1 VTTKPIRVLVVD
13 DEELARRRI
22 ANLLSDV
29 PDVEVAGEAEN
40 GIDAVEKVRA
50 LAPDVVIL
58 DIQMPGMDGFEVVE
72 SLEEVPLI
80 IFATAF
86 DEYAIK
92 AFEVNSVDYL
102 LKPIS
107 KERIVEAMER
117 ARALVSEPP
126 ALDDQMERLAGLVR
140 SREIR
145 RLPVLKGKRIVL
157 VDLDDIVWLGA
168 EDELVFAHTA
178 SEKYMVNST
187 LAELEARLDSRVFFR
202 THRSSIVNL
211 NHVREIVPWFSGKY
225 KIVVDDEAGTELT
238 LSRARAKGLREI
250 LPW

>member
-1 VTTKPIRVLVVD
+1 MATIRVLVVD
-13 DEELARRRI
+13 DEELARTRI
-22 ANLLSDV
+22 TDLLEDV
-29 PDVEVAGEAEN
+29 PGVEVAGEAEN
-40 GIDAVEKVRA
+40 GIEAVEKVRE
-50 LAPDVVIL
+50 LSPDVVIL

-72 SLEEVPLI
+72 ALEEVPLV

-107 KERIVEAMER
+107 KERLAEAMER

-126 ALDDQMERLAGLVR
+126 ARDDQVARLAGLVR
-140 SREIR
+140 AREIR

-157 VDLDDIVWLGA
+157 VDLDEIVWIGA
-168 EDELVFAHTA
+168 EDELVFAHTG

-187 LAELEARLDSRVFFR
+187 MAELEERLDSRVFFR

-211 NHVREIVPWFSGKY
+211 NHVKEIVPWFSGKY
-225 KIVVDDEAGTELT
+225 RIVVDDTAASELV

>member
-1 VTTKPIRVLVVD
+1 MRRSMRVLVVD
-13 DEELARRRI
+13 DEELARARI
-22 ANLLSDV
+22 KELLADI

-40 GIDAVEKVRA
+40 GLRAVELVGE
-50 LAPDVVIL
+50 LGPDVVIL

-72 SLEEVPLI
+72 ALTHVPLV

-107 KERIVEAMER
+107 KERLGEAIER
-117 ARALVSEPP
+117 ARSLLDDTPQ
-126 ALDDQMERLAGLVR
+126 LDDQMARLAGLIR
-140 SREIR
+140 SRDMR
-145 RLPVLKGKRIVL
+145 RLPVMKGKKIVL
-157 VDLDDIVWLGA
+157 VDLDDIVWIGV
-168 EDELVFAHTA
+168 EDELVFVHTA
-178 SEKYMVNST
+178 SEKYMMNAT
-187 LAELEARLDSRVFFR
+187 MAELESRLDPRVFFR
-202 THRSSIVNL
+202 SHRSSIVNL
-211 NHVREIVPWFSGKY
+211 NHVKEIVPWFSGKY
-225 KIVVDDEAGTELT
+225 KIVVDDEKKSELV

>member
-1 VTTKPIRVLVVD
+1 MRVLVVD
-13 DEELARRRI
+13 DEELARARI
-22 ANLLSDV
+22 KELLADI

-40 GIDAVEKVRA
+40 GLRAVELVGE
-50 LAPDVVIL
+50 LGPDVVIL

-72 SLEEVPLI
+72 ALTHVPLV

-107 KERIVEAMER
+107 RERLGEAIER
-117 ARALVSEPP
+117 ARSLLDDTPQ
-126 ALDDQMERLAGLVR
+126 LDDQMARLAGLIR
-140 SREIR
+140 SRDMR
-145 RLPVLKGKRIVL
+145 RLPVMKGKKIVL
-157 VDLDDIVWLGA
+157 VDLDDIVWIGV
-168 EDELVFAHTA
+168 EDELVFVHTA
-178 SEKYMVNST
+178 SEKYMMNAT
-187 LAELEARLDSRVFFR
+187 MAELESRLDPRVFFR
-202 THRSSIVNL
+202 SHRSSIVNL
-211 NHVREIVPWFSGKY
+211 NHVKEIVPWFSGKY
-225 KIVVDDEAGTELT
+225 KIIVDDEKKSELV

>member
-1 VTTKPIRVLVVD
+1 VLVVD
-13 DEELARRRI
+13 DEELARTRI
-22 ANLLSDV
+22 TDLLKEL
-29 PDVEVAGEAEN
+29 PEVEVAGEAEN
-40 GIDAVEKVRA
+40 GIEAVEKVRE
-50 LAPDVVIL
+50 LTPDVVIL

-72 SLEEVPLI
+72 SLEDVPLV

-92 AFEVNSVDYL
+92 AFEINSVDYL

-107 KERIVEAMER
+107 KERLADAMER
-117 ARALVSEPP
+117 ARSLVSEPP
-126 ALDDQMERLAGLVR
+126 VLDDQMARLAGLVR

-157 VDLDDIVWLGA
+157 VNLDDIVWIGA

-178 SEKYMVNST
+178 SDKYMVNST
-187 LAELEARLDSRVFFR
+187 MAELEERLDSRVFFR

-211 NHVREIVPWFSGKY
+211 NHVKEIVPWFSGKF
-225 KIVVDDEAGTELT
+225 KIVVDDDAKSELV

>member
-1 VTTKPIRVLVVD
+1 MRRSMRVLVVD
-13 DEELARRRI
+13 DEELARVRI
-22 ANLLSDV
+22 KELLADI

-40 GIDAVEKVRA
+40 GLRAVELVGE
-50 LAPDVVIL
+50 LGPDVVIL

-72 SLEEVPLI
+72 ALTHVPLV

-107 KERIVEAMER
+107 RERLGEAIER
-117 ARALVSEPP
+117 ARSLLDDTPQ
-126 ALDDQMERLAGLVR
+126 LDDQMARLAGLIR
-140 SREIR
+140 SRDML
-145 RLPVLKGKRIVL
+145 RLPVMKGKKIVL
-157 VDLDDIVWLGA
+157 VDLDDIVWIGV
-168 EDELVFAHTA
+168 EGELVFVHTA
-178 SEKYMVNST
+178 SEKYMMNAT
-187 LAELEARLDSRVFFR
+187 MAELESRLDPRVFFR
-202 THRSSIVNL
+202 SHRSSIVNL
-211 NHVREIVPWFSGKY
+211 NHVKEIVPWFSGKY
-225 KIVVDDEAGTELT
+225 KIVVDDERKSELV

>member
-1 VTTKPIRVLVVD
+1 MRRSMRVLVVD
-13 DEELARRRI
+13 DEELARARI
-22 ANLLSDV
+22 KELLADI

-40 GIDAVEKVRA
+40 GLRAVELVGE
-50 LAPDVVIL
+50 LGPDVVIL

-72 SLEEVPLI
+72 ALTHVPLV

-107 KERIVEAMER
+107 KERLGEAIER
-117 ARALVSEPP
+117 ARSLLDDTPQ
-126 ALDDQMERLAGLVR
+126 LDDQMAKLAGLIR
-140 SREIR
+140 SRDIR
-145 RLPVLKGKRIVL
+145 RLPVMKGKKIVL
-157 VDLDDIVWLGA
+157 VDLDDIVWIGV
-168 EDELVFAHTA
+168 EDELVFVHTA
-178 SEKYMVNST
+178 SEKYMMNAT
-187 LAELEARLDSRVFFR
+187 MAELESRLDPRVFFR
-202 THRSSIVNL
+202 SHRSSIVNL
-211 NHVREIVPWFSGKY
+211 NHVKEIVPWFSGKY
-225 KIVVDDEAGTELT
+225 KIVVDDEKKSELV

>member
-1 VTTKPIRVLVVD
+1 MKTSMRVLVVD
-13 DEELARRRI
+13 DEELARVRI
-22 ANLLSDV
+22 KELLAGI

-40 GIDAVEKVRA
+40 GLRAVDMVRE
-50 LAPDVVIL
+50 LEPDVVIL

-72 SLEEVPLI
+72 ALTRVPLV

-107 KERIVEAMER
+107 EERLGEAIDR
-117 ARALVSEPP
+117 ARSLLDDAPR
-126 ALDDQMERLAGLVR
+126 LDDQMARLAGIIR
-140 SREIR
+140 SREVR
-145 RLPVLKGKRIVL
+145 RLPVMKGKKILL
-157 VDLDDIVWLGA
+157 VDLDEIVWIGV
-168 EDELVFAHTA
+168 EGELVFVHTA
-178 SEKYMVNST
+178 SERYMMNAT
-187 LAELEARLDSRVFFR
+187 MAELESRLDRRVFFR
-202 THRSSIVNL
+202 SHRSSIVNL
-211 NHVREIVPWFSGKY
+211 NHVKEIVPWFSGKY
-225 KIVVDDEAGTELT
+225 KIVVDDEKKSELV

>member
-1 VTTKPIRVLVVD
+1 MRRSMRVLVVD
-13 DEELARRRI
+13 DEELARARI
-22 ANLLSDV
+22 KELLAGI

-40 GIDAVEKVRA
+40 GLRAVELVGE
-50 LAPDVVIL
+50 LGPDVVIL

-72 SLEEVPLI
+72 ALTRVPLV

-107 KERIVEAMER
+107 RERLGEAIER
-117 ARALVSEPP
+117 ARSLLDDAPQ
-126 ALDDQMERLAGLVR
+126 LDDQMARLAGLIR
-140 SREIR
+140 SRDMR
-145 RLPVLKGKRIVL
+145 RLPVMKGKKIVL
-157 VDLDDIVWLGA
+157 VDLDDIVWIGV
-168 EDELVFAHTA
+168 EDELVFVHTA
-178 SEKYMVNST
+178 SEKYMMNAT
-187 LAELEARLDSRVFFR
+187 MAELESRLDASVFFR
-202 THRSSIVNL
+202 SHRSSIVNL
-211 NHVREIVPWFSGKY
+211 NHVKEIVPWFSGKY
-225 KIVVDDEAGTELT
+225 KIVVDDEKKSELV

>member
-1 VTTKPIRVLVVD
+1 MRRSMRVLVVD
-13 DEELARRRI
+13 DEELARVRI
-22 ANLLSDV
+22 KELLADI

-40 GIDAVEKVRA
+40 GLRAVELVGE
-50 LAPDVVIL
+50 LGPDVVIL

-72 SLEEVPLI
+72 ALTHVPLV

-107 KERIVEAMER
+107 RERLGEAIER
-117 ARALVSEPP
+117 ARSLLDDTPQ
-126 ALDDQMERLAGLVR
+126 LDDQMARLAGLIR
-140 SREIR
+140 SRDMR
-145 RLPVLKGKRIVL
+145 RLPVMKGKKIVL
-157 VDLDDIVWLGA
+157 VDLDDIVWIGV
-168 EDELVFAHTA
+168 EGELVFVHTA
-178 SEKYMVNST
+178 SEKYMMNAT
-187 LAELEARLDSRVFFR
+187 MAELESRLDPRVFFR
-202 THRSSIVNL
+202 SHRSSIVNL
-211 NHVREIVPWFSGKY
+211 NHVKEIVPWFSGKY
-225 KIVVDDEAGTELT
+225 KIVVDDERKSELV

>member
-1 VTTKPIRVLVVD
+1 MRRSMRVLVVD
-13 DEELARRRI
+13 DEELARARI
-22 ANLLSDV
+22 KELLADI

-40 GIDAVEKVRA
+40 GLRAVELVGE
-50 LAPDVVIL
+50 LGPDVVIL

-72 SLEEVPLI
+72 ALTHVPLV

-107 KERIVEAMER
+107 RERLGEAIER
-117 ARALVSEPP
+117 ARSLLDDTPQ
-126 ALDDQMERLAGLVR
+126 LDDQMARLAGLIR
-140 SREIR
+140 SRDMR
-145 RLPVLKGKRIVL
+145 RLPVMKGKKIVL
-157 VDLDDIVWLGA
+157 VDLDDIVWIGV
-168 EDELVFAHTA
+168 EGELVFVHTA
-178 SEKYMVNST
+178 SEKYMMNAT
-187 LAELEARLDSRVFFR
+187 MAELESRLDPRVFFR
-202 THRSSIVNL
+202 SHRSSIVNL
-211 NHVREIVPWFSGKY
+211 NHVKEIVPWFSGKY
-225 KIVVDDEAGTELT
+225 KIVVDDEKKSELV

>member
-1 VTTKPIRVLVVD
+1 MKTSMRVLVVD
-13 DEELARRRI
+13 DEELARVRI
-22 ANLLSDV
+22 KDLLAGI

-40 GIDAVEKVRA
+40 GLRAVEMVGE

-72 SLEEVPLI
+72 ALTRVPLV

-107 KERIVEAMER
+107 KERLGEAIDR
-117 ARALVSEPP
+117 ARSLLDDAPR
-126 ALDDQMERLAGLVR
+126 LDDQMARLAGIIR
-140 SREIR
+140 SREVR
-145 RLPVLKGKRIVL
+145 RLSVMKGKKILL
-157 VDLDDIVWLGA
+157 VDLDDIVWIGI
-168 EDELVFAHTA
+168 EGELVFVHTA
-178 SEKYMVNST
+178 SERYMMNAT
-187 LAELEARLDSRVFFR
+187 MAELESRLDPRVFFR
-202 THRSSIVNL
+202 SHRSSIVNL
-211 NHVREIVPWFSGKY
+211 NHVKEIVPWFSGKY
-225 KIVVDDEAGTELT
+225 KIVVDDERKSELV

>member
-1 VTTKPIRVLVVD
+1 MATVRVLVVD
-13 DEELARRRI
+13 DEELARTRI
-22 ANLLSDV
+22 ANLLKDM
-29 PDVEVAGEAEN
+29 PDVEVVGEAEN
-40 GIDAVEKVRA
+40 GIEAVEKVRA
-50 LAPDVVIL
+50 LEPDVVIL

-72 SLEEVPLI
+72 SLEDAPLV

-107 KERIVEAMER
+107 KERLSEAMER
-117 ARALVSEPP
+117 ARSLVSEPP
-126 ALDDQMERLAGLVR
+126 ARDDQMARLAELVR
-140 SREIR
+140 ARAIR

-157 VDLDDIVWLGA
+157 VDLDDITWIGA
-168 EDELVFAHTA
+168 EDELVFAHT
-178 SEKYMVNST
+178 SSDKYMVNST
-187 LAELEARLDSRVFFR
+187 MAELEERLDPRVFFR

-211 NHVREIVPWFSGKY
+211 NHVKEIVPWFSGKY
-225 KIVVDDEAGTELT
+225 KVVVDDDAGSELV
-238 LSRARAKGLREI
+238 LSRGRVKGLREI

>member
-1 VTTKPIRVLVVD
+1 MKTPMRVLVVD
-13 DEELARRRI
+13 DEELARARI
-22 ANLLSDV
+22 KELLADI

-40 GIDAVEKVRA
+40 GLLAVDAVGE
-50 LAPDVVIL
+50 LEPDVVIL

-72 SLEEVPLI
+72 ALTCVPLV

-107 KERIVEAMER
+107 RERLGEAIER
-117 ARALVSEPP
+117 ARSLLDDTHE
-126 ALDDQMERLAGLVR
+126 LDDQMARLAGLIR
-140 SREIR
+140 SRDVR
-145 RLPVLKGKRIVL
+145 RLPVLKGKKIVL
-157 VDLDDIVWLGA
+157 VDLDDIVWIGV
-168 EDELVFAHTA
+168 EGELVFVHTA
-178 SEKYMVNST
+178 SEKYMMNAT
-187 LAELEARLDSRVFFR
+187 MAELESRLDARVFFR
-202 THRSSIVNL
+202 SHRSSIVNL
-211 NHVREIVPWFSGKY
+211 NHVKEIVPWFSGKY
-225 KIVVDDEAGTELT
+225 KIVVDDERKSELV

>member
-1 VTTKPIRVLVVD
+1 MRRSMRVLVVD
-13 DEELARRRI
+13 DEELARARI
-22 ANLLSDV
+22 KELLADI

-40 GIDAVEKVRA
+40 GLRAVDMVGE
-50 LAPDVVIL
+50 LGPDVVIL

-72 SLEEVPLI
+72 ALTHVPLV

-107 KERIVEAMER
+107 RERLGEAIER
-117 ARALVSEPP
+117 ARSLLDDTPQ
-126 ALDDQMERLAGLVR
+126 LDDQMARLAGLIR
-140 SREIR
+140 SRDMR
-145 RLPVLKGKRIVL
+145 RLPVMKGKKIVL
-157 VDLDDIVWLGA
+157 VDLDDIVWIGV
-168 EDELVFAHTA
+168 EGELVFVHTA
-178 SEKYMVNST
+178 SEKYMMNAT
-187 LAELEARLDSRVFFR
+187 MAELESRLDPRVFFR
-202 THRSSIVNL
+202 SHRSSIVNL
-211 NHVREIVPWFSGKY
+211 NHVKEIVPWFSGKY
-225 KIVVDDEAGTELT
+225 KIIVDDEKKSELV

>member
-1 VTTKPIRVLVVD
+1 MRRSMRVLVVD
-13 DEELARRRI
+13 DEELARARI
-22 ANLLSDV
+22 KELLADI

-40 GIDAVEKVRA
+40 GLRAVELVGE
-50 LAPDVVIL
+50 LGPDVVIL

-72 SLEEVPLI
+72 ALTHVPLV

-107 KERIVEAMER
+107 RERLGEAIER
-117 ARALVSEPP
+117 ARSLLDDTPQ
-126 ALDDQMERLAGLVR
+126 LDDQMARLAGLIR
-140 SREIR
+140 SRDMR
-145 RLPVLKGKRIVL
+145 RLPVMKGKKIVL
-157 VDLDDIVWLGA
+157 VDLDDIVWIGV
-168 EDELVFAHTA
+168 EGELVFVHTA
-178 SEKYMVNST
+178 SEKYMMNAT
-187 LAELEARLDSRVFFR
+187 MAELESRLDPRVFFR
-202 THRSSIVNL
+202 SHRSSIVNL
-211 NHVREIVPWFSGKY
+211 NHVKEIVPWFSGKY
-225 KIVVDDEAGTELT
+225 KIVVDDERKSELV

>member
-1 VTTKPIRVLVVD
+1 MRVLVVD
-13 DEELARRRI
+13 DEELARARI
-22 ANLLSDV
+22 KELLADI

-40 GIDAVEKVRA
+40 GLRAVELVGE
-50 LAPDVVIL
+50 LGPDVVIL
-58 DIQMPGMDGFEVVE
+58 DIQMPGMGGFEVVE
-72 SLEEVPLI
+72 ALTRVPLV

-107 KERIVEAMER
+107 RERLGEAIER
-117 ARALVSEPP
+117 ARSLLDDTPQ
-126 ALDDQMERLAGLVR
+126 LDDQMARLAGLIR
-140 SREIR
+140 SRDMR
-145 RLPVLKGKRIVL
+145 RLPVMKGKKIVL
-157 VDLDDIVWLGA
+157 VDLDDIVWIGV
-168 EDELVFAHTA
+168 EDELVFVHTA
-178 SEKYMVNST
+178 SEKYMMNAT
-187 LAELEARLDSRVFFR
+187 MAELESRLDPRVFFR
-202 THRSSIVNL
+202 SHRSSIVNL

-225 KIVVDDEAGTELT
+225 KIVVDDEKKSELV